1 MVEGVNNGPV
11 AANDVRITG
20 QLPAGLSYVA
30 APAITG
36 WTCALDAGNTS
47 FTCDKIMPLASGESF
62 ALSYVVVVDSD
73 APRGTTLDSVVSV
86 VSSTPDPSPATFSSP
101 VVVSQ
106 VPPTATPIPAT
117 ATPVPATATP
127 VPATATP
134 IPATATPVPATATP
148 VPATAT
154 PVPPTATEVPATSV
168 PATSTPVPTVIPG
181 TATPVP
187 ATATPVPPT
196 ATEVPATATPVPAT
210 AVPATAVPTTAT
222 ATATPV
228 PAIATPTAV
237 VPTATAVPTG
247 LNLQLTD
254 PYVCGVGFFGI
265 IGGGNGPYTIG
276 YELAPVSGGSAIN
289 LGSFSVLT
297 SGSYVNPRGYVAA
310 LAGINDDFNVSVT
323 LTDATGQTQSLA
335 NLFVAAVRSDCARQG
350 TASAALAYPGPFSN
364 PSQLGGTAGSAAANG
379 SSSSAGSGAASG
391 APSAPNSPQTSD
403 TPTGSNSTGS
413 NSTGSSSSSSL
424 LAITGSNTSTLATAS
439 MALLA
444 VGGLLMVS
452 SRREE
457 RSAR

>member
-1 MVEGVNNGPV
+1 
-11 AANDVRITG
+11 
-20 QLPAGLSYVA
+20 
-30 APAITG
+30 
-36 WTCALDAGNTS
+36 
-47 FTCDKIMPLASGESF
+47 
-62 ALSYVVVVDSD
+62 
-73 APRGTTLDSVVSV
+73 
-86 VSSTPDPSPATFSSP
+86 
-101 VVVSQ
+101 
-106 VPPTATPIPAT
+106 
-117 ATPVPATATP
+117 
-127 VPATATP
+127 
-134 IPATATPVPATATP
+134 
-148 VPATAT
+148 
-154 PVPPTATEVPATSV
+154 
-168 PATSTPVPTVIPG
+168 
-181 TATPVP
+181 
-187 ATATPVPPT
+187 
-196 ATEVPATATPVPAT
+196 
-210 AVPATAVPTTAT
+210 
-222 ATATPV
+222 
-228 PAIATPTAV
+228 
-237 VPTATAVPTG
+237 VPTG

-297 SGSYVNPRGYVAA
+297 SGSYVNPRGFVAA

-350 TASAALAYPGPFSN
+350 TVSAALAYPGPFSN
-364 PSQLGGTAGSAAANG
+364 PPQFGGTAGSVAANG

-391 APSAPNSPQTSD
+391 APAAPNSPQTSD
-403 TPTGSNSTGS
+403 TPTGS